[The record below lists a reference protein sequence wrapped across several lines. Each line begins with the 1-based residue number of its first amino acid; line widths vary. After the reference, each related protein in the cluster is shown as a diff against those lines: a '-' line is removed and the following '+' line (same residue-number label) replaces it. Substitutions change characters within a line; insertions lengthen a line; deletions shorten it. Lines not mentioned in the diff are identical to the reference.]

1 MKAIQALIFFQKPCV
16 HLNVNLNICFT
27 MNAIQHDVHQYL
39 FIFFTQLSFPHL
51 SIIFILYNQIRTEM
65 VQLNIK

>member
-1 MKAIQALIFFQKPCV
+1 MKAIQALIFFHKPCV

-27 MNAIQHDVHQYL
+27 MNAIQHDVHQY
-39 FIFFTQLSFPHL
+39 FFPQLSFPLL

-65 VQLNIK
+65 VQLNIE